1 MKKTETR
8 EATAVRKTNLL
19 NLKFNTKN
27 KDILLQRSGGEK
39 ILYTIVFVFLA
50 IYAITLLYPLIWM
63 VLSSLKA
70 RLEFSGGNPF
80 ALPEKWLFSNYAT
93 AIAKLTLDDG
103 TTFIDMIWNSAWYT
117 VLASGLSAF
126 MCSVTG
132 YCISKY
138 DFRAKPIIY
147 GTAIF
152 CMTVPIVGSSA
163 SYFRLIGQIHMY
175 DTPLYVIVTHLG
187 SWGGNFLIMYAFF
200 KNISWNY
207 SEAVFMD
214 GGSHFT
220 AFFKIML
227 PMAKGPIV
235 TLFIMSFI
243 GNWNDYSTM
252 ILYLPSYQTLASGL
266 YTFQANMTRSVNYPV
281 YFAGLIISIVPIVII
296 FVALSDRIMTNL
308 SVGGLKG

>member
-1 MKKTETR
+1 M
-8 EATAVRKTNLL
+8 A
-19 NLKFNTKN
+19 KN
-27 KDILLQRSGGEK
+27 KDILLKRSGGEK
-39 ILYTIVFVFLA
+39 ALFTVVFVIIALHA
-50 IYAITLLYPLIWM
+50 LSLCYPIIWM
-63 VLSSLKA
+63 CLSSLKA

-80 ALPEKWLFSNYAT
+80 ALPEKWLFSNYAK
-93 AIAKLTLDDG
+93 AIKSLTLDDG
-103 TTFIDMIWNSAWYT
+103 TTFLDMVWNSVWYT
-117 VLASGLSAF
+117 VLASGLSVF
-126 MCSVTG
+126 MCSVSG

-138 DFRAKPIIY
+138 DFKAKPFIY

-163 SYFRLIGQIHMY
+163 SYFSLIGQLGIY
-175 DTPLYVIVTHLG
+175 DTPLYVVVTHLG
-187 SWGGNFLIMYAFF
+187 SWGGSFLIMYAFF

-207 SEAVFMD
+207 AEAVFID

-227 PMAKGPIV
+227 PMARGPIM

-243 GNWNDYSTM
+243 TNWNDYTTM
-252 ILYLPSYQTLASGL
+252 IMYMPSFQTLASGL

-281 YFAGLIISIVPIVII
+281 YFAGLVISIIPIVII
-296 FVALSDRIMTNL
+296 FIALSDKIMTNL